1 MWMGEWWGWKWLKE
15 KEVDRVRCIESIMG
29 FIEMVEGRGN
39 EGGRGKIGFFTPTSD
54 GHMDPW

>member
-1 MWMGEWWGWKWLKE
+1 MKE
-15 KEVDRVRCIESIMG
+15 KEVDRVRCIESIIG

-54 GHMDPW
+54 GHMDP